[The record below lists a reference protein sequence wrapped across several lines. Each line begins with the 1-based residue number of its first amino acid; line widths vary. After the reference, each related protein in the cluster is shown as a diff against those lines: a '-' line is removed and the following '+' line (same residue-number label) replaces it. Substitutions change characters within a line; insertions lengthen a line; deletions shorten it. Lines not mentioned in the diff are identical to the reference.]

1 MAGPVQGECPACPE
15 PVEGSERS
23 ESKGSSWQAP
33 SRAGPTRMAFCYI
46 LRCVD
51 GSYYVG
57 STDDLD
63 ARLVKHRDGSA
74 SGFTAARRPVA
85 LAYSEVLDSIEAAR
99 ARERQLK
106 GWTHAKQDALTQADA
121 GRLKALSRSNSSN
134 SSKSSPRPSAP

>member
-1 MAGPVQGECPACPE
+1 MAV
-15 PVEGSERS
+15 
-23 ESKGSSWQAP
+23 
-33 SRAGPTRMAFCYI
+33 CYI

-106 GWTHAKQDALTQADA
+106 GWTHAKKDALTQADA
-121 GRLKALSRSNSSN
+121 GRLKVLSRSNSPLCATSG
-134 SSKSSPRPSAP
+134 STLRDRSLVESDREGRPLVGARLWARRQLRRTGG